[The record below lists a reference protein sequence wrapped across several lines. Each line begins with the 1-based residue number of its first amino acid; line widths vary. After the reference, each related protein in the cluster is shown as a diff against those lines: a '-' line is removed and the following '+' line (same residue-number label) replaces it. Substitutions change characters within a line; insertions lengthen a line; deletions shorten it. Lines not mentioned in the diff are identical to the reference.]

1 MPKNTIESKTIDT
14 QNLPSIALVGRVN
27 VGKSTLFN
35 KLTEESKAIV
45 SKIPGTTR
53 TSNEGLVIWRGKYI
67 KLIDTGG
74 LTFEDDIPLE
84 DDILE
89 QSERAMKEAD
99 IILFVTDAQD
109 GILPQ
114 ERELAKRLRRI
125 VEKPVILIANKA
137 DNKKIES
144 NLTEPEWS
152 KLGLGEPFSISAGS
166 GRNVGDLLDLIYKH
180 LNRGKRR
187 PKKNVVKGTDKA
199 VDISIIGKPNVGKSS
214 LFNKLIGQEKVIVSD
229 MAHTT
234 REPHDTLID
243 YEYKLGK
250 KTIKKKIN
258 FVDTAGIRRKAK
270 VKGQLEREGI
280 QKSIES
286 AEHSDI
292 ILFVIDGNE
301 VISSQDMQLGGLLE
315 RRAKSVIILVNKW
328 DLAEDRTD
336 TDRNHVKRM
345 VYSYFPHLD
354 FAPIVFVSG
363 KTGYHVHDIFP
374 LIIKAWEARHTKIPR
389 SVLYNFI
396 DEIQKIHKPSRGK
409 GTRHPKLLGMKQINV
424 APPIYEIIVKYR
436 TSLHRSYMN
445 FIENKLRERFN
456 FFATPIVIKLKKSKK
471 I

>member
-1 MPKNTIESKTIDT
+1 MPKNTIENKTIDT
-14 QNLPSIALVGRVN
+14 QNLPVIALVGRVN

-35 KLTEESKAIV
+35 KLTEENKAII

-53 TSNEGLVIWRGKYI
+53 TSNEGLIIWRGKYI

-74 LTFEDDIPLE
+74 LTFEDDVPLE
-84 DDILE
+84 KEILG
-89 QSERAMKEAD
+89 QSERAMKDAD
-99 IILFVTDAQD
+99 VILFITDAQD

-125 VEKPVILIANKA
+125 VEKPVLLVANKI
-137 DNKKIES
+137 DNARIET
-144 NLTEPEWS
+144 NLSEPEWP
-152 KLGLGEPFSISAGS
+152 KLGLGQPFSISAAN
-166 GRNVGDLLDLIYKH
+166 GRNVGDLLDLIYKQ
-180 LNRGKRR
+180 LNKGKRR
-187 PKKNVVKGTDKA
+187 PKKNAVRESDKA
-199 VDISIIGKPNVGKSS
+199 IDISIIGKPNVGKSS
-214 LFNKLIGQEKVIVSD
+214 LFNKLIGQEKVIVSE

-234 REPHDTLID
+234 REPHDILVD

-250 KTIKKKIN
+250 KIIKKKIN
-258 FVDTAGIRRKAK
+258 FVDTAGIRRKSK

-280 QKSIES
+280 FKSIES
-286 AEHSDI
+286 AQHSDI

-301 VISSQDMQLGGLLE
+301 IISSQDMQLGGLLE
-315 RRAKSVIILVNKW
+315 RHAKSVIILVNKW
-328 DLAEDRTD
+328 DLAEDRSD
-336 TDRNHVKRM
+336 TDRNEVQSL
-345 VYSYFPHLD
+345 VYSYFPHLK

-374 LIIKAWEARHTKIPR
+374 LIIKAWEARHIKIPR

-396 DEIQKIHKPSRGK
+396 DEVQQIHKPARGK
-409 GTRHPKLLGMKQINV
+409 GTRHPKLLGMKQINI

-471 I
+471 V